1 MRSYPLFIKPFIGLL
16 FIALLLTASAQTL
29 AQGLRVQII
38 DDGGLL
44 PDASA
49 IYAAAES
56 KNSTDSSVDVEA
68 YEGAVERVLHV
79 EPVVRDGKLYID
91 ADVEFELS
99 PELEEAAYKGVPLH
113 FTAEVEITK
122 KRWWWFD
129 KTVVKESQTWRL
141 MYNAL
146 TRQWRVGVGELLVP
160 ESSLND
166 ALAPLRQIRGWAVAY
181 AVDLES
187 GEELSGRIRLR
198 LNTSL
203 LARPFQV
210 DAINSRAWALAT
222 PWKDFEFSIEREP

>member
-1 MRSYPLFIKPFIGLL
+1 MRSYSLFIKRYLS
-16 FIALLLTASAQTL
+16 LLLSVLLSFASAQTL

-44 PDASA
+44 PNASA
-49 IYAAAES
+49 IYEAAKS
-56 KNSTDSSVDVEA
+56 DDTKDSSADIES
-68 YEGAVERVLHV
+68 YDGATERVLHV
-79 EPVVRDGKLYID
+79 EPVIRDDKLYID

-113 FTAEVEITK
+113 FTADVEITQG
-122 KRWWWFD
+122 RWWWFD

-160 ESSLND
+160 ESSLSD
-166 ALAPLRQIRGWAVAY
+166 ALAPLHQIRGWAVAY
-181 AVDLES
+181 AADLES
-187 GEELSGRIRLR
+187 GDELSGRIRLR

-210 DAINSRAWALAT
+210 DAINSRAWTLAT
-222 PWKDFEFSIEREP
+222 PWKNFDFSVERKP